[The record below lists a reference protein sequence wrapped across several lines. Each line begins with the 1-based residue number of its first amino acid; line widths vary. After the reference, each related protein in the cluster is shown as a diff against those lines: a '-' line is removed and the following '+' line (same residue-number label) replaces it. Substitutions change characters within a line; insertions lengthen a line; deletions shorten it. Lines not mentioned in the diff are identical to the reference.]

1 MLLHIPKVK
10 LGLQSFLTNNVLL
23 VFFFAIV
30 YYIVNHY
37 ESSYNKNVKKHG
49 FVEWIHFSLVT
60 QTTVGYGNKV
70 HQLITVSSKLLK
82 YVNMLQMFSL
92 IGLISLSL

>member
-37 ESSYNKNVKKHG
+37 ESSYNKNVVKNG
-49 FVEWIHFSLVT
+49 LLDWLHFSLVT
-60 QTTVGYGNKV
+60 QTTVGYGNKINR
-70 HQLITVSSKLLK
+70 LITESSELLK

-92 IGLISLSL
+92 FGLISLSL

>member
-1 MLLHIPKVK
+1 MLLHVPKVR

-37 ESSYNKNVKKHG
+37 ESKHNKDVKKHG
-49 FVEWIHFSLVT
+49 FLEWIHFSLVT

-82 YVNMLQMFSL
+82 YVNMLQLFSL
-92 IGLISLSL
+92 FGLLSLTL

>member
-23 VFFFAIV
+23 VFLFAVV

-37 ESSYNKNVKKHG
+37 ESKYNKNVKKSG
-49 FVEWIHFSLVT
+49 FLEWVHFSLVT
-60 QTTVGYGNKV
+60 QTTVGYGNKI
-70 HQLITVSSKLLK
+70 HQLINESSKLLK
-82 YVNMLQMFSL
+82 YVNMLQLFSL
-92 IGLISLSL
+92 FGLLSFSI

>member
-1 MLLHIPKVK
+1 MLLHVPKVR

-37 ESSYNKNVKKHG
+37 ESKHNKNVKKHG
-49 FVEWIHFSLVT
+49 FLEWLHFS
-60 QTTVGYGNKV
+60 
-70 HQLITVSSKLLK
+70 
-82 YVNMLQMFSL
+82 
-92 IGLISLSL
+92 